1 MECGIARDHRGG
13 RDVAERDDEPSAA
26 VISGTPYDWARLCAR
41 VIIRAMARPPVLV
54 ACLVLAKVG
63 VAMAGGKTSKVTIE
77 TDPPG
82 AKVYFGLKED
92 GAICTTPCTVDAPIG
107 ETPII
112 VEAESRRSI
121 IENLVVPRKT
131 ARPMK
136 VHYTLELAVGT
147 LIVDGGNGGTIKIDD
162 DVKGKAP
169 GRVEGIPAGA
179 HHVVVEKNG
188 KPLYDD
194 FLEIEAGH
202 EATVSPRKASGEASG
217 EAPAAPRT
225 DEPVSSTEVVVPAPV
240 TRPPRRGP
248 AIAVT
253 GAMDVGFRHFHYT
266 ENTTPG
272 TQRDDREVGQ
282 ALAGPIVELWPTTLL
297 GLGILPGLAL
307 YGRFEF
313 GVNSQAVTM
322 NSMTGTRMPTSLSTT
337 WQSFEVSLHQRWTI
351 AGAGTIEVGAGYT
364 QDRYEF
370 KGDSADIAIVP
381 DASYKAVRIGGRGS
395 LLFGKLE
402 PYLAIE
408 NRLVLSGGAM
418 DKRYTLGTS
427 VNGVRGALGAA
438 AHFGHVEVRLEGG
451 VTRYSWTFKPDVN
464 DATQASG
471 GSDIIES
478 VTFALGYA
486 Y

>member
-1 MECGIARDHRGG
+1 M
-13 RDVAERDDEPSAA
+13 
-26 VISGTPYDWARLCAR
+26 AR
-41 VIIRAMARPPVLV
+41 VPVLV
-54 ACLVLAKVG
+54 ACLVLAVAG
-63 VAMAGGKTSKVTIE
+63 VAVAGGKTSKVTIE

-92 GAICTTPCTVDAPIG
+92 GAICTTPCTVEAPIG

-147 LIVDGGNGGTIKIDD
+147 LVVEGGAGGTIKIDD
-162 DVKGKAP
+162 EARGKAP
-169 GRVEGIPAGA
+169 GRVESVPAGA
-179 HHVVVEKNG
+179 HHVVIEKNG
-188 KPLYDD
+188 KALYDD

-202 EATVSPRKASGEASG
+202 EATVSPRGASAEL
-217 EAPAAPRT
+217 AAPRR
-225 DEPVSSTEVVVPAPV
+225 DEPAGPTTTTTTGPAPV
-240 TRPPRRGP
+240 TRSARRGP
-248 AIAVT
+248 SIAVT
-253 GAMDVGFRHFHYT
+253 GTMDVGFRHFHYIQ
-266 ENTTPG
+266 NTTPG

-297 GLGILPGLAL
+297 GLDVLPGLAL

-313 GVNSQAVTM
+313 GVNSQPVTM

-351 AGAGTIEVGAGYT
+351 ARTGTIEVGAGYT
-364 QDRYEF
+364 QDRYQF
-370 KGDSADIAIVP
+370 NGDAADIAIVP

-402 PYLAIE
+402 PYVTIE

-418 DKRYTLGTS
+418 DKRYSLGTS
-427 VNGVRGALGAA
+427 VNGVRTTLGAA
-438 AHFGHVEVRLEGG
+438 VHLGHVEVRLEGG
-451 VTRYSWTFKPDVN
+451 VTRYSWASKPDVP
-464 DATQASG
+464 DLMQATG
-471 GSDIIES
+471 GSDLIES
-478 VTFALGYA
+478 VTFAVGYA

>member
-1 MECGIARDHRGG
+1 MPHR
-13 RDVAERDDEPSAA
+13 
-26 VISGTPYDWARLCAR
+26 YNWARFGAR
-41 VIIRAMARPPVLV
+41 VIIGAMASRLVLV

-92 GAICTTPCTVDAPIG
+92 GVVCTTPCTVDAPIG

-112 VEAESRRSI
+112 VEAESRRPI

-136 VHYTLELAVGT
+136 VHYTLEPAVGT
-147 LIVDGGNGGTIKIDD
+147 LIVAGGNGGTIKIDD
-162 DVKGKAP
+162 EVKGKAP
-169 GRVEGIPAGA
+169 GRVEGVPAGA

-188 KPLYDD
+188 RPLYDD

-202 EATVSPRKASGEASG
+202 EATVATRGAAAEAT
-217 EAPAAPRT
+217 AAPGT
-225 DEPVSSTEVVVPAPV
+225 DEPASGADLASAPV

-248 AIAVT
+248 SIAVT

-266 ENTTPG
+266 QNTTPG

-297 GLGILPGLAL
+297 GLGVLPGLAL

-313 GVNSQAVTM
+313 GLNSQAVTM
-322 NSMTGTRMPTSLSTT
+322 NSMTGTRTPTSLSTI

-351 AGAGTIEVGAGYT
+351 ASAGTIEVGAGYT
-364 QDRYEF
+364 QDRYQF
-370 KGDSADIAIVP
+370 KGDPADIEIVP
-381 DASYKAVRIGGRGS
+381 DASYKAVRIGGRAS
-395 LLFGKLE
+395 LLVGKLE

-418 DKRYTLGTS
+418 DKRYSLGTS
-427 VNGVRGALGAA
+427 VNGIRGALGAA
-438 AHFGHVEVRLEGG
+438 VHLGHVAVRLEGG
-451 VTRYSWTFKPDVN
+451 LLRYSWTFRPDVP
-464 DATQASG
+464 DPTQASG

-478 VTFALGYA
+478 VTFALGYT

>member
-1 MECGIARDHRGG
+1 M
-13 RDVAERDDEPSAA
+13 
-26 VISGTPYDWARLCAR
+26 DWARLGAR
-41 VIIRAMARPPVLV
+41 VIIRAMARPVLV
-54 ACLVLAKVG
+54 ACLMLAKVG

-92 GAICTTPCTVDAPIG
+92 GAVCTTPCTVDAPIG

-112 VEAESRRSI
+112 VEAESRRPI

-136 VHYTLELAVGT
+136 VHYTLEPAVGT

-162 DVKGKAP
+162 EVKGKAP
-169 GRVEGIPAGA
+169 GRVEGVPAGA
-179 HHVVVEKNG
+179 HHVVVVEKNG

-202 EATVSPRKASGEASG
+202 EAIVAMQGARAEV
-217 EAPAAPRT
+217 PAAPRT
-225 DEPVSSTEVVVPAPV
+225 DEPASGAAGIASAPA
-240 TRPPRRGP
+240 TRSPRRGP
-248 AIAVT
+248 SIAVT

-266 ENTTPG
+266 QNTTPG
-272 TQRDDREVGQ
+272 TQRDDREAGQ

-297 GLGILPGLAL
+297 GLGVLPGLAL

-313 GVNSQAVTM
+313 GLNSQAVTM

-351 AGAGTIEVGAGYT
+351 ASAGTIEVGAGYT
-364 QDRYEF
+364 QDRYQF
-370 KGDSADIAIVP
+370 KGDPADVAIVP
-381 DASYKAVRIGGRGS
+381 DASYKSVRIGGRAS

-427 VNGVRGALGAA
+427 VNGIRGALGAA
-438 AHFGHVEVRLEGG
+438 VHLGHVEVRLEGG
-451 VTRYSWTFKPDVN
+451 VTRYSWTFRPDLP

>member
-1 MECGIARDHRGG
+1 
-13 RDVAERDDEPSAA
+13 
-26 VISGTPYDWARLCAR
+26 VISGTPYDWARLGAR
-41 VIIRAMARPPVLV
+41 VIIRAMARAPVLV

-112 VEAESRRSI
+112 VEAEGRRPI

-162 DVKGKAP
+162 EVKGKAP
-169 GRVEGIPAGA
+169 GRVEGVPAGA

-188 KPLYDD
+188 KALYDD

-202 EATVSPRKASGEASG
+202 EANVSPRGAHT
-217 EAPAAPRT
+217 EAPAASRT
-225 DEPVSSTEVVVPAPV
+225 EEPAGSTSVSVPAPV
-240 TRPPRRGP
+240 ARPLRRGP
-248 AIAVT
+248 SIAVT
-253 GAMDVGFRHFHYT
+253 GTMDVGFRHFHYT
-266 ENTTPG
+266 KNTTPE
-272 TQRDDREVGQ
+272 TQRDDREAGQ
-282 ALAGPIVELWPTTLL
+282 ALAGPVVELWPTTLL
-297 GLGILPGLAL
+297 GLGVLSGLAL

-313 GVNSQAVTM
+313 GINSQPVTM
-322 NSMTGTRMPTSLSTT
+322 NSMTGTRIPTSLSTT
-337 WQSFEVSLHQRWTI
+337 WQSFEVSLHQRWMI
-351 AGAGTIEVGAGYT
+351 ASAGTIEVGAGYT
-364 QDRYEF
+364 QDRYQF
-370 KGDSADIAIVP
+370 DGDPAEIAIVP
-381 DASYKAVRIGGRGS
+381 DASYKAVRIGGRAS
-395 LLFGKLE
+395 LLFGRLE
-402 PYLAIE
+402 PYLTVE

-418 DKRYTLGTS
+418 DKRYSLGTS

-438 AHFGHVEVRLEGG
+438 VHLGHIEVRLEGG
-451 VTRYSWTFKPDVN
+451 VTRYSWTFKPDVP
-464 DATQASG
+464 DVTQASG